1 MRMVLGESLVI
12 GLCASLG
19 GAAGAGLFVRALG
32 TWSYTRNFVQP
43 TLSAEAVVLG
53 IALTIFAGVAGS
65 LYPAYRGATCVPLT
79 ALHFE

>member
-19 GAAGAGLFVRALG
+19 GAAGPACSRALG

-53 IALTIFAGVAGS
+53 IAVLTIFAGVAGS